1 MIAKRVRALASAA
14 ILLAAG
20 PTLAAPQGLPPPGY
34 RPDDMSSEEAG
45 LWMQVDKMEASI
57 KVSPNIVTD
66 PALNAYV
73 QSVVCKLAGDYCGSV
88 RVYIADVPEFNAFAM
103 PNGAV
108 VVYTGLLLRTE
119 NEAQLAFVLGHELT
133 HFLHRHTLEHLKM
146 MERTTGFLAVFG
158 LAAAG
163 AGVGIL
169 GAVASTAGVGAIFAN
184 SRDEERD
191 ADANGFQLGVQY
203 GYDPSQSPA
212 VWRFMVAEDG
222 VHEHSSRNMFLA
234 DHPASQERLASLE
247 KAASAVPAKSDGWM
261 THDDA
266 YHAATAPFLSH
277 WVANELARGEPRE
290 SVILFSRLAAR
301 QPQVALFRYGLGE
314 AYRRRNAKDDG
325 PLALAA
331 YHEAL
336 ACADPPAEVWRGMG
350 LVAMKDGDKADAKD
364 AFAQY
369 RAKAPDADDKAMID
383 FYLSQL

>member
-1 MIAKRVRALASAA
+1 MIGARCRALTSAA
-14 ILLAAG
+14 LLIAAE
-20 PTLAAPQGLPPPGY
+20 PAFAAPQPPPLPGY
-34 RPDDMSSEEAG
+34 QPDMSSEEAG
-45 LWMQVDKMEASI
+45 LWMQVDKMEAAI

-73 QSVVCKLAGDYCGSV
+73 QGVVCKLAGNYCGSV
-88 RVYIADVPEFNAFAM
+88 RVYIAEVPEFNAFAM

-146 MERTTGFLAVFG
+146 MERTTGFLALFG
-158 LAAAG
+158 LAAVG

-169 GAVASTAGVGAIFAN
+169 GAVANTAGVGAIFAN

-222 VHEHSSRNMFLA
+222 VHEHNSHNMFLA
-234 DHPASQERLASLE
+234 DHPASQERLATLE
-247 KAASAVPAKSDGWM
+247 KSAAAIPARAWT

-266 YHAATAPFLSH
+266 YRAAMAPFLLR
-277 WVANELARGEPRE
+277 WVADELARGEPRE
-290 SVILFSRLAAR
+290 SVVLFTRLALN
-301 QPQVALFRYGLGE
+301 QPGVALFRYGLGE

-325 PLALAA
+325 ALALAA

-336 ACADPPAEVWRGMG
+336 TCADPPAEVWRGMG
-350 LVAMKDGDKADAKD
+350 LVAMKDGDKIDAKE
-364 AFAQY
+364 AFTQY